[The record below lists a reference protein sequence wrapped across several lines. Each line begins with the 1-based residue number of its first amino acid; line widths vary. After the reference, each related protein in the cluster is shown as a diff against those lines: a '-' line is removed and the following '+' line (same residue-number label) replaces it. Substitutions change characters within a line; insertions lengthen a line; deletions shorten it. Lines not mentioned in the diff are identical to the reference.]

1 MSIEQKARFISN
13 TRTLFVVV
21 VMITFLVLWATQ
33 LYQFILSIAALG
45 AAMAIASKEVILNF
59 GGTFYRAFA
68 RPFSVGDRIEVKE
81 IRGYVVDIGLMSTQ
95 MLEVGPKD
103 YTQQYTG
110 RLVSIPNSTFL
121 SDTVYNE
128 TDTAHEVDAYTLH
141 VFKVPI
147 KNDNSWQRHIDII
160 LECSNN
166 ICDEFTEPATAFFNN
181 MANKRQVDP
190 PLVEPRV
197 NIKVHS
203 PSEIFLLV
211 RVSIPI
217 KLRGTIE
224 QRIIKDY
231 LTKIH

>member
-1 MSIEQKARFISN
+1 MSNEQKARFISN

-21 VMITFLVLWATQ
+21 IMITFLVLWATQ

-68 RPFSVGDRIEVKE
+68 RPFSVGDRIE
-81 IRGYVVDIGLMSTQ
+81 INDMRGYVVDIGLMSTQ

-121 SDTVYNE
+121 SNKVYNE
-128 TDTAHEVDAYTLH
+128 TDTGHEVDAYTLH
-141 VFKVPI
+141 VFKIPI
-147 KNDNSWQRHIDII
+147 KNDDSWQRHIDII
-160 LECSNN
+160 LESANKVCT
-166 ICDEFTEPATAFFNN
+166 EYVEPAKIFFNN

-190 PLVEPRV
+190 PWVEPRV

-203 PSEIFLLV
+203 PTEIYLLV

-224 QRIIKDY
+224 QLIIKDY
-231 LTKIH
+231 LTKVH